1 MIDEKALL
9 AAQRATTTA
18 GQRGDLKS
26 APVPL
31 HVLKA
36 ALEAYESAKP
46 KDAVGLKLG
55 SRLTVEGVEAVV
67 VPHEPTEHMLNSGAC
82 YHDPQDLYGDQRR
95 SRRFDEGESVRDIY
109 RAMLSAAGDKE

>member
-46 KDAVGLKLG
+46 KDAEGLKLG

-67 VPHEPTEHMLNSGAC
+67 VDVDLIERSQHQLAASPFPFDRCVGAEI
-82 YHDPQDLYGDQRR
+82 
-95 SRRFDEGESVRDIY
+95 S
-109 RAMLSAAGDKE
+109 AMLSAAGDGNG